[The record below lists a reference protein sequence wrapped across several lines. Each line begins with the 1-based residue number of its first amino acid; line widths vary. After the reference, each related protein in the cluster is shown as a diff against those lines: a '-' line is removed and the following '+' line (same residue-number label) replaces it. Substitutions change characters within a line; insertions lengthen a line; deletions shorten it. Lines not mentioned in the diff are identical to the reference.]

1 MESKGRHFAAPRL
14 VAAVASELMFLLA
27 SGIGQNLDTR
37 QPTAEF
43 TSRVSLVLI
52 PTVVTDRNGVPVTGL
67 SKDDFYVLDSKQSQK
82 ISIFEEIKTAPG
94 QIRRAE
100 PKDNGFTNAVAPD
113 AKTQRLTMIVLDT
126 LNTQFADQ
134 VRARRELL
142 KLVEETLRPNE
153 PVALLSISSSGLN
166 VLNDFTTD
174 PSVLRTAVKKVRGSL
189 STAERNAD
197 EQADMETSL
206 AQQQMSGQ
214 APVSAD
220 MIADELNAFAGGA
233 FERFQQSQL
242 ANGIETTLRAL
253 RQIAESYSGVPGRKS
268 LIWVTGGL
276 PFEADDPSAFEFGSA
291 EMLSR
296 YEATWNA
303 LNDSQITV
311 YPLDMGGLFNPGFI
325 SPKFRRVIRY
335 RRAVDSVSN
344 LETLARMTGGRFCEH
359 KMNLSG
365 CYAEA
370 QNDATHYYLLGYYAD
385 VTKGK
390 TGWRK
395 LDVTVDKPQMMV
407 RARSSYYVPNK
418 PRNPLKSERE
428 DMDTAAISPTD
439 FTAVPMLVRWT
450 GRSAEAGKVKLNFR
464 INVASTGIT
473 LDENTRQLALVF
485 AAFAKTAKGGIAGD
499 FIKELQGTLPVTT
512 AAEVALHGVVYDG
525 TISVP
530 PGKYTVRFVVRD
542 NPSGRLG
549 TVSVPVEAEQLAIT
563 N

>member
-1 MESKGRHFAAPRL
+1 MGTKVGHFALARFV
-14 VAAVASELMFLLA
+14 VAMASALMFLSA
-27 SGIGQNLDTR
+27 RAIGQNVDTK
-37 QPTAEF
+37 QPAAQF

-52 PTVVTDRNGVPVTGL
+52 PTVVTDQNGVPVTGL
-67 SKDDFYVLDSKQSQK
+67 TKDDFYVLDNKQPQK
-82 ISIFEEIKTAPG
+82 ISIFEEIKTGPG

-100 PKDNGFTNAVAPD
+100 PKDNGFTNAVAPE
-113 AKTQRLTMIVLDT
+113 AKTQRLTMVVLDT

-174 PSVLRTAVKKVRGSL
+174 PSVLLAAVKKVRGRL

-206 AQQQMSGQ
+206 AQRQTSGQ

-220 MIADELNAFAGGA
+220 MIADGLNAFEGGA
-233 FERFQQSQL
+233 FERFQQYQL

-344 LETLARMTGGRFCEH
+344 LETLAKMTGGRFCEH

-365 CYAEA
+365 CYAQA
-370 QNDATHYYLLGYYAD
+370 QNDASHYYLLGYYTDQA
-385 VTKGK
+385 KGK
-390 TGWRK
+390 AGWRK
-395 LDVTVDKPQMMV
+395 LDVSLDKPQMVV

-418 PRNPLKSERE
+418 PRNPLKAERE
-428 DMDTAAISPTD
+428 DIDTAAISPTD

-450 GRSAEAGKVKLNFR
+450 GRSTEAGKIKMNFR
-464 INVASTGIT
+464 INVASPGIT

-485 AAFAKTAKGGIAGD
+485 AAFAKTPTGGIAGD
-499 FIKELQGTLPVTT
+499 FVKELQGTLPVTT
-512 AAEVALHGVVYDG
+512 AAEIALHGVLYDG
-525 TISVP
+525 AISVP

-549 TVSVPVEAEQLAIT
+549 SVSVPVEAEQFAT
-563 N
+563 SN

>member
-1 MESKGRHFAAPRL
+1 MGTKVGHFALARFV
-14 VAAVASELMFLLA
+14 VAMASALMFLSA
-27 SGIGQNLDTR
+27 RAIGQDVDTK
-37 QPTAEF
+37 QPAAQF

-52 PTVVTDRNGVPVTGL
+52 PTVVTDQNGVPVTGL
-67 SKDDFYVLDSKQSQK
+67 TKDDFYVLDNKQPQK
-82 ISIFEEIKTAPG
+82 ISIFEEIKTGPG

-100 PKDNGFTNAVAPD
+100 PKDNGFTNAVAPE
-113 AKTQRLTMIVLDT
+113 AKTQRLTMVVLDT

-174 PSVLRTAVKKVRGSL
+174 PSVLLAAVKKVRGRL

-206 AQQQMSGQ
+206 AQRQTSGQ

-220 MIADELNAFAGGA
+220 MIADGLNAFEGGA
-233 FERFQQSQL
+233 FERFQQYQL

-344 LETLARMTGGRFCEH
+344 LETLAKMTGGRFCEH

-365 CYAEA
+365 CYAQA
-370 QNDATHYYLLGYYAD
+370 QNDASHYYLLGYYTDQA
-385 VTKGK
+385 KGK
-390 TGWRK
+390 AGWRK
-395 LDVTVDKPQMMV
+395 LDVSLDKPQMVV

-418 PRNPLKSERE
+418 PRNPLRAERE
-428 DMDTAAISPTD
+428 DIDTAAISPTD

-450 GRSAEAGKVKLNFR
+450 GRSTEAGKIKMNFR
-464 INVASTGIT
+464 INVASPGIT

-485 AAFAKTAKGGIAGD
+485 AAFAKTPTGGIAGD
-499 FIKELQGTLPVTT
+499 FVKELQGTLPVTT
-512 AAEVALHGVVYDG
+512 AAEIALHGVLYDG
-525 TISVP
+525 AISVP

-549 TVSVPVEAEQLAIT
+549 SVSVPVEAEQFAT
-563 N
+563 SN